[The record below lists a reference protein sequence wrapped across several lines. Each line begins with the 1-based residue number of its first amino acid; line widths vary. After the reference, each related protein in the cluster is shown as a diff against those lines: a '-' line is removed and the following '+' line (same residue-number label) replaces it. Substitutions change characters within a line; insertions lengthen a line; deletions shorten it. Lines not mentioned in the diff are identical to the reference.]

1 MDKYAH
7 AAAASQATHLP
18 FAVKTMGG
26 LSESALQLMRD
37 PPLGKHTLHME
48 GRGCHRLLHARQR
61 GHRGAEEGEC
71 WNVMHY
77 DRECTHFVGR

>member
-7 AAAASQATHLP
+7 AAAASQATSA
-18 FAVKTMGG
+18 FAVETMGG
-26 LSESALQLMRD
+26 LSESALQLMRVT
-37 PPLGKHTLHME
+37 PLGKHTLHME

-71 WNVMHY
+71 
-77 DRECTHFVGR
+77 